1 MTAIGAIAIRPYRLS
16 DVRAVYEA
24 AMESVQRVEPFM
36 PWCYPGL
43 TESEQRA
50 WIEAQVTAFQTR
62 TAFEFAIVGY
72 AERYLGGCGLNQ
84 FDVLNRRAN
93 WGYWVRP
100 SAARK
105 GVATAAVRL
114 LVSWAWENTDLA
126 RLEVVVATTNLASV
140 RTAER
145 AGVQHEGML
154 RGRLLLRG
162 VMYDAEMLS
171 FVRMDRSR

>member
-36 PWCYPGL
+36 PWCHPGL

-93 WGYWVRP
+93 WG
-100 SAARK
+100 
-105 GVATAAVRL
+105 L
-114 LVSWAWENTDLA
+114 LGSHECGPERRRDCGS
-126 RLEVVVATTNLASV
+126 TTPRFMGLGKHGPG
-140 RTAER
+140 T
-145 AGVQHEGML
+145 L
-154 RGRLLLRG
+154 
-162 VMYDAEMLS
+162 
-171 FVRMDRSR
+171 RSRGCNN

>member
-1 MTAIGAIAIRPYRLS
+1 M
-16 DVRAVYEA
+16 
-24 AMESVQRVEPFM
+24 QRVEPFM

-93 WGYWVRP
+93 WGYWVRT

-105 GVATAAVRL
+105 GVATAAITPRFMG
-114 LVSWAWENTDLA
+114 
-126 RLEVVVATTNLASV
+126 LEKHGPGTL
-140 RTAER
+140 
-145 AGVQHEGML
+145 
-154 RGRLLLRG
+154 
-162 VMYDAEMLS
+162 
-171 FVRMDRSR
+171 RSRGCNN

>member
-1 MTAIGAIAIRPYRLS
+1 
-16 DVRAVYEA
+16 
-24 AMESVQRVEPFM
+24 MESVQRVEPFM

-93 WGYWVRP
+93 WGLS
-100 SAARK
+100 SAINHSAHLPQSTR
-105 GVATAAVRL
+105 
-114 LVSWAWENTDLA
+114 WCLA
-126 RLEVVVATTNLASV
+126 N
-140 RTAER
+140 
-145 AGVQHEGML
+145 
-154 RGRLLLRG
+154 
-162 VMYDAEMLS
+162 VMI
-171 FVRMDRSR
+171 RQTC